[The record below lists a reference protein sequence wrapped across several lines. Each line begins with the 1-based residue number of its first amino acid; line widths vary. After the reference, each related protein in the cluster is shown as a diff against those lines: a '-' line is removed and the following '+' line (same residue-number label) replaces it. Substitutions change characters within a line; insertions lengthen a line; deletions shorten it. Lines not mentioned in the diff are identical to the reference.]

1 MSCCNYLLGFD
12 KSSIYLDNWR
22 GKKQVFLTAWQDPW
36 SLLFKGKSLL
46 SWARPWPIKSW
57 EFSAKFV
64 FSCWHQAWPGLSVLT
79 FWHFCLC
86 RGEGWGWEAG
96 LEGER
101 GEERQNT
108 CISSISAWTPT
119 RSNLY
124 FSLYYWPLY
133 IGLTSYSHYGDLQ
146 TLVVQQNITKY
157 LPNLPENFGPEFLF
171 LLKDDDLW

>member
-46 SWARPWPIKSW
+46 SWARPSPIKSW

-101 GEERQNT
+101 GEERRDRTLVSVPSRPGHQPGPT
-108 CISSISAWTPT
+108 STSVSTIGHFISDWLVTPT
-119 RSNLY
+119 TVTCRHL
-124 FSLYYWPLY
+124 
-133 IGLTSYSHYGDLQ
+133 
-146 TLVVQQNITKY
+146 
-157 LPNLPENFGPEFLF
+157 
-171 LLKDDDLW
+171 